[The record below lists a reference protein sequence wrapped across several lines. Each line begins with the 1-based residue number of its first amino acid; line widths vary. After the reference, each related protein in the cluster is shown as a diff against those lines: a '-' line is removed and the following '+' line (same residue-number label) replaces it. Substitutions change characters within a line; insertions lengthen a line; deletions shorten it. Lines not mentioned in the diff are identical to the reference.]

1 MRLHPGLMIAA
12 MAALGSPVHMVAA
25 PQSHG
30 REALPAQPEVQAVPS
45 KRQQRRWLTAEPDY
59 RAKGPQA
66 KRRKRPNRL
75 TISKRTRRAHRRAA
89 KGRKG

>member
-1 MRLHPGLMIAA
+1 MRMHPARLAAAA
-12 MAALGSPVHMVAA
+12 MMLAAPAVAA
-25 PQSHG
+25 APAVQG
-30 REALPAQPEVQAVPS
+30 REAVPAQPEVKVVPS
-45 KRQQRRWLTAEPDY
+45 KRQVRRSYGIAPDY

-89 KGRKG
+89 KGRK